1 MNREG
6 VMQERYN
13 KYKLIYANYVIL
25 IKNGNFY
32 NIFNRDA
39 IIMSKL
45 LEYKIIVKKN
55 CLKIGFPLTSLDKVT
70 AILENNN
77 LNYIVVD
84 QDIVDKEKFKNNTY
98 ENYIDEIIDYEINLK
113 KINNIYETL
122 IENQFNPNLKNTLD
136 SIERILCK
144 INY

>member
-1 MNREG
+1 MEV
-6 VMQERYN
+6 VMQEKYN
-13 KYKLIYANYVIL
+13 KYKLIYTNYVIL

-32 NIFNRDA
+32 NILNKDA

-45 LEYKIIVKKN
+45 LDYKIIVKKN
-55 CLKIGFPLTSLDKVT
+55 YLKMGFPLISLDKV
-70 AILENNN
+70 ISVLSNNN
-77 LNYIVVD
+77 INYIIVD
-84 QDIVDKEKFKNNTY
+84 QDIIDKEKFKNNNY

-122 IENQFNPNLKNTLD
+122 IKNQFNPNLKHTLD
-136 SIERILCK
+136 SIERILCR

>member
-55 CLKIGFPLTSLDKVT
+55 RLKIGFPLTSLDKVT

-122 IENQFNPNLKNTLD
+122 IDNQFNHNLKNNLD

>member
-1 MNREG
+1 
-6 VMQERYN
+6 MQERYN

>member
-1 MNREG
+1 MKKSEVHKIAENIE
-6 VMQERYN
+6 VEYN
-13 KYKLIYANYVIL
+13 NS
-25 IKNGNFY
+25 
-32 NIFNRDA
+32 D
-39 IIMSKL
+39 
-45 LEYKIIVKKN
+45 
-55 CLKIGFPLTSLDKVT
+55 
-70 AILENNN
+70 
-77 LNYIVVD
+77 
-84 QDIVDKEKFKNNTY
+84 TY

>member
-1 MNREG
+1 
-6 VMQERYN
+6 MQERYN

-55 CLKIGFPLTSLDKVT
+55 CIKIGFPLTSLDKVT